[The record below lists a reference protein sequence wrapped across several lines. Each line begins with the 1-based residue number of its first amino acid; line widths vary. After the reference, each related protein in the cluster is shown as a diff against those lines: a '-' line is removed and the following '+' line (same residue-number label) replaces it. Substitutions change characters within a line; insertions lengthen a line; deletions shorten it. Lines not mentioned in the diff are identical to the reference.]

1 MIEHQRE
8 ARTPGIT
15 ANHTLLTGAWTMEV
29 KSLEAALGRVK
40 PEAGVNGQCRVT
52 FFEVAGDGDLH
63 VNVMHHSATEGVT
76 GWAGPGATAD
86 GVVYNRTFS
95 RMPRYQ
101 VLRQIKNMI
110 FAAVPS

>member
-1 MIEHQRE
+1 MIEHQRG
-8 ARTPGIT
+8 AKTPGIIAT
-15 ANHTLLTGAWTMEV
+15 HALLTGAWTMDV

-40 PEAGVNGQCRVT
+40 PEAGVNGHCRVT
-52 FFEVAGDGDLH
+52 FFEVAGDRNLH
-63 VNVMHHSATEGVT
+63 VNVMHHAATEGVL

-86 GVVYNRTFS
+86 GVVYNRTFN

>member
-1 MIEHQRE
+1 MIEHQR
-8 ARTPGIT
+8 AVKAPGIT
-15 ANHTLLTGAWTMEV
+15 ANHALLTGAWTMEV
-29 KSLEAALGRVK
+29 RSLEAALARVK

-63 VNVMHHSATEGVT
+63 VNVMHHAATEGVT
-76 GWAGPGATAD
+76 GWAGPGMMPD
-86 GVVYNRTFS
+86 GVVYNRKFNHI
-95 RMPRYQ
+95 PRYQ

>member
-1 MIEHQRE
+1 MMQNRRGPT
-8 ARTPGIT
+8 ASSIT
-15 ANHTLLTGAWTMEV
+15 ANHALLTGAWTMDV

-40 PEAGVNGQCRVT
+40 LDAAMTSPCRVT

-63 VNVMHHSATEGVT
+63 VNVMHRAATEGVT
-76 GWAGPGATAD
+76 GWQGPAAAAD

-101 VLRQIKNMI
+101 VLRQIKSMI
-110 FAAVPS
+110 FAGVPS